1 VCILLYGSGDTV
13 LITSSAPGRFP
24 SFNAAEQSRWV
35 AASTKTMQ
43 RAGVYVREAME
54 RNAVDDALRHAAVML
69 GELRTELLPSAYY
82 SLWTQA
88 CGELAALGAFF
99 EACDDYQY
107 DHLSLVR
114 FDDLDRCRSLSIAV
128 EQGGCLHASSF

>member
-1 VCILLYGSGDTV
+1 
-13 LITSSAPGRFP
+13 
-24 SFNAAEQSRWV
+24 
-35 AASTKTMQ
+35 MQ

-128 EQGGCLHASSF
+128 DRCRSLSIAVDRCRAGRMLARFVFLTLGCLRVV